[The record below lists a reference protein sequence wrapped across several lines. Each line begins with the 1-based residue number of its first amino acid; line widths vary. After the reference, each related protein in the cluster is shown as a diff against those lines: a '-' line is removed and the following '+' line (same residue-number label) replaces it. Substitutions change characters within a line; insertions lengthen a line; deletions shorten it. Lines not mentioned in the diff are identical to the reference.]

1 MEERVQISV
10 PQGYCLVKSDNNTYK
25 LVKKRCLPYSWE
37 EFVKEYPTVDE
48 TWYVATHSSILKN
61 TKCYTEE
68 NEVKVNELFD
78 KNLLDTQDEAI
89 GILAL
94 CQLIRLRN
102 CYWQDWRPKLGPEP
116 MYAIT
121 FRDNVLIASTVYHCN
136 EIFVF
141 DTMWK
146 RDKFMM
152 SFKDLLMEYFNLCK
166 MDK

>member
-10 PQGYCLVKSDNNTYK
+10 PQGYCLVKSDNTTYK
-25 LVKKRCLPYSWE
+25 LVKKRCLPCSWE
-37 EFVKEYPTVDE
+37 EFVKEYPEVEDP
-48 TWYVATHSSILKN
+48 WYVDTYSNIKRIPESRKL
-61 TKCYTEE
+61 TP
-68 NEVKVNELFD
+68 LWD
-78 KNLLDTQDEAI
+78 RNLLDTQDEAI
-89 GILAL
+89 GLLAL

-102 CYWQDWRPKLGPEP
+102 CYWQDWRPKLDPEP

-121 FRDNVLIASTVYHCN
+121 FKDNELQPSVVYHCN

-152 SFKDLLMEYFNLCK
+152 CFKELLMEYFNLCR